1 MSYRK
6 RSTLGLEQDALPAPL
21 PPRRVW
27 HSVPC
32 VFLENS
38 RSNQECPNASAVQT
52 SPVSGHAVLFVVA
65 GSVGSE
71 VWRCLCVCE
80 GGAFDS
86 GQYSEANATFCYD
99 CQYGAACDGGIYT
112 GVREGDHPP
121 TLNCLIHTPV
131 NSYPSISYPRNE
143 VANFPSLCLCSL
155 VDSGLADRILVQL
168 QII

>member
-1 MSYRK
+1 MSKCERCADVTGE
-6 RSTLGLEQDALPAPL
+6 S
-21 PPRRVW
+21 
-27 HSVPC
+27 
-32 VFLENS
+32 
-38 RSNQECPNASAVQT
+38 
-52 SPVSGHAVLFVVA
+52 VSGHAVLFVVA

-131 NSYPSISYPRNE
+131 NSYPSMSYPRNE

-155 VDSGLADRILVQL
+155 VDSGLAHRILVQL